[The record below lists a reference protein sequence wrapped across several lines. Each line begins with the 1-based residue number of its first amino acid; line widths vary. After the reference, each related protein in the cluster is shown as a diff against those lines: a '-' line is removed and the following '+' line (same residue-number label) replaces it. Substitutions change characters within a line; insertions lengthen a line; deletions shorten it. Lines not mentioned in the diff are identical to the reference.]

1 MSMKADWYVLPGE
14 FVAASGT
21 VTWDEHTST
30 YSEIRVLQN
39 RIILA
44 NDESSDVRV
53 YNMKYI
59 ADVYLYQHSGGTWV
73 ITWRESTNVYHTV
86 NVGTNWDWAHQLFY
100 HIQCRL

>member
-21 VTWDEHTST
+21 VIFSDSS
-30 YSEIRVLQN
+30 YEIRVLQN

-53 YNMKYI
+53 YNMKNI
-59 ADVYLYQHSGGTWV
+59 AGVNMYWSNVAWV
-73 ITWRESTNVYHTV
+73 ITWRDSSDNYHTV

>member
-1 MSMKADWYVLPGE
+1 MSMKADWYVIPGE

-21 VTWDEHTST
+21 VIWDEHTST
-30 YSEIRVLQN
+30 YSEFRVLQN

-53 YNMKYI
+53 YNMKNI
-59 ADVYLYQHSGGTWV
+59 ADVNLWWRNDAWV
-73 ITWRESTNVYHTV
+73 IRWRDSSNVSHGV
-86 NVGTNWDWAHQLFY
+86 NIGTNWDWANQLFY